1 MKLKLLA
8 ILLCLAST
16 ILAQSDSA
24 SDYDPDANHF
34 IFSTGISTQ
43 KQLWGEV
50 GIIYGKT
57 MIGSCD
63 QIGLVGAKLGTEF
76 NFTPSKFMIAP
87 KIGFEYDFSLF
98 GARLNIIDY
107 TNFTYHDI
115 KFTPEIGLSLLGFV
129 DIFYGYNFSISEK
142 RIDNI
147 ATHRLTLT
155 VNFDWW
161 NNK

>member
-8 ILLCLAST
+8 ILLCFTST
-16 ILAQSDSA
+16 TLAQSDST
-24 SDYDPDANHF
+24 SDYDEDDTHF
-34 IFSTGISTQ
+34 IFSTGLSNQ

-57 MIGSCD
+57 LRSSCD
-63 QIGLVGAKLGTEF
+63 RAGLAGVKLGTEF

-87 KIGFEYDFSLF
+87 KIGFEFDIAIF
-98 GARLNIIDY
+98 GARMNIIDY
-107 TNFTYHDI
+107 TDFTYHDF
-115 KFTPEIGLSLLGFV
+115 KFTPEIGLSFLGLV
-129 DIFYGYNFSISEK
+129 DVFYGYNYSISEK

-147 ATHRLTLT
+147 GTHRLTLT

-161 NNK
+161 HTK